1 MNKLKKIR
9 QKILELFYKFLL
21 NNIYRYKFDQLYRQ
35 KAPATKQNIKISI
48 ILPVYNPNPK
58 HLITCLESVVN
69 QTYSKWELCISDDNS
84 TNKQIIKI
92 LKKYSKN
99 KKIKIIFNKF
109 NRHISQNTNKALQ
122 IATGK
127 YLVLLD
133 HDDLLWPNA
142 LSWLVFYIKKYPKAV
157 FFYSDQDKI
166 LGSKHLEPFLK
177 PKFNKKL
184 LQSVNYFNHLTAI
197 KKSFLEKRGKFKK
210 GTEGAQDWDLYLR
223 LTQKT
228 ISKKIIHIPKIL
240 YSWRISPQST
250 AGNNAKSYA
259 YLNQEIVL
267 KNNLPNKQIKPSPY
281 LGIWQINNQ
290 KHPLPY
296 EFYRYSLKKLIT
308 K

>member
-1 MNKLKKIR
+1 MKKFKKIK
-9 QKILELFYKFLL
+9 QKILEIFYKFLL
-21 NNIYRYKFDQLYRQ
+21 NTLYKYKYSKIYSQ
-35 KAPATKQNIKISI
+35 KTPKVKQNIKISI
-48 ILPVYNPNPK
+48 ILPIYNPNPK
-58 HLITCLESVVN
+58 NLITCLESVIN
-69 QTYSKWELCISDDNS
+69 QSYSKWELCISDDHS
-84 TNKQIIKI
+84 TKKKVIKI

-109 NRHISQNTNKALQ
+109 NKHISQNTNKAIQ

-133 HDDLLWPNA
+133 HDDFLWPNA
-142 LSWLVFYIKKYPKAV
+142 LKWLVFYIKKYPKAV

-166 LGSKHLEPFLK
+166 LNNKHLEPFLK
-177 PKFNKKL
+177 PKFNKNL
-184 LQSVNYFNHLTAI
+184 IQSVNYFNHLTAI
-197 KKSFLEKRGKFKK
+197 KKTYLEKIGKFKK

-223 LTQKT
+223 IIQNT

-259 YLNQEIVL
+259 YKNQEKVL
-267 KNNLPNKQIKPSPY
+267 KKNLPKKQIKPSPY
-281 LGIWQINNQ
+281 LGIWQIDNQ
-290 KHPLPY
+290 KYPLPY
-296 EFYRYSLKKLIT
+296 EFLKSSLKKLIA